1 MTTTTLERPSYDPAA
16 AEDFAGRVGDILNA
30 GATAAMM
37 AIGHRLGLFDAL
49 AGLPPATSREIAD
62 KADLA
67 ERYVREWLAVMVVS
81 KIVTYDPTT
90 RRYRLPAE
98 HAACLTRTAPL
109 GNFAVYTQHVS
120 LLGKIEEQVIRC
132 FETGDGMAYG
142 DYPCFHQIMAE
153 DSGQTVVAGL
163 FESILPLVE
172 GIAAR
177 LEAGIDVLDAGC
189 GRSEAR
195 RPRISRAGSF
205 WSCTASKL
213 VTRSQ
218 APGAA

>member
-1 MTTTTLERPSYDPAA
+1 AMTTTTLERPSYDPAA

-30 GATAAMM
+30 GATATMM

-109 GNFAVYTQHVS
+109 GNFAVYAQHVS

-172 GIAAR
+172 GTASR
-177 LEAGIDVLDAGC
+177 LETGIDVLDAGC
-189 GRSEAR
+189 GRGAALLAMAR
-195 RPRISRAGSF
+195 RFPGSRFVG
-205 WSCTASKL
+205 
-213 VTRSQ
+213 
-218 APGAA
+218 